1 MTLITLCWSK
11 RFTMIINK
19 LKISF
24 AASLL
29 IVISSA
35 CLAKIETIN
44 YTSNQSATAKEIVK
58 KLQSRHYREQE
69 FDDTLSRSY
78 LTKYIE
84 SLDPSRL
91 FFFQSDIRDFD
102 KHETSFDDYFKKGDL
117 SVPYAMY
124 HVYRERMSSRLEAN
138 IALLQDTKTD
148 FTFDNDDEVE
158 IDREEQPFLKNKKEA
173 DQLWFKR
180 VKLSLLNLRLAG
192 KTTEEARETLIKRYT
207 MQLKRVQQ
215 ESTSDVFESVLNAL
229 TLLYDP
235 HTNYFS
241 PRTAENFNIN
251 MSLSL
256 EGIGAVLQAEDEFT
270 KVVRLVSAGPAS
282 KQGQLKPADRIVGVA
297 QGDDEIVDIVGWRLD
312 EVVDLVR
319 GPANSVVRLEVLP
332 AGAAAGSETK
342 IVSIVRAKVKLED
355 QAAQKAIFELSDG
368 NRMYKIGVIDLPTFY
383 MDFDAYARG
392 DRNYKSTT
400 RDVARLIEELQEAK
414 VDGIV
419 LDLRN
424 NGGGSLN
431 EAAALTDLFIDQGP
445 VVQIRTPERPIDRRL
460 RSMSRALYRGPLVVM
475 VNRLS
480 ASASEIFAG
489 AIQDYSRGLIVGSQT
504 FGKGTVQSVSELK
517 EGNLKLTESKFYR
530 VSGDSTQHRGV
541 IPDIELPFL
550 IDKEIV
556 GESSYDKALPWD
568 QIKEA
573 PHAKYF
579 NFSQILSPLI
589 SDHEERAEKD
599 PDFVFILDQLE
610 LINKNKSKKTISL
623 NEKTRLKEKEEI
635 ELASMV
641 IENKRRTSKG
651 LKAYANIEE
660 YKKEKDSEEEADIA
674 AQSEEHVNKI
684 DVDGDAFLIETGNIL
699 VDFIRLTSK
708 QERKTAQQ

>member
-1 MTLITLCWSK
+1 
-11 RFTMIINK
+11 MIINK

-29 IVISSA
+29 IAISST

-44 YTSNQSATAKEIVK
+44 YTASQSATAKEIVK
-58 KLQSRHYREQE
+58 KLQSRHYREQT

-91 FFFQSDIRDFD
+91 FFYQSDIHDFD
-102 KHETSFDDYFKKGDL
+102 KHETSFDDYFRKGDL

-124 HVYRERMSSRLEAN
+124 HVYRERMSDRLESN
-138 IALLQDTKTD
+138 IALLQDENID

-158 IDREEQPFLKNKKEA
+158 IDREEQPFLKNEKEA

-192 KTTEEARETLIKRYT
+192 KTTEEARETITKRYT
-207 MQLKRVQQ
+207 TQLKRIQQ
-215 ESTSDVFESVLNAL
+215 ESTPDVFESVLNAL

-297 QGDDEIVDIVGWRLD
+297 QGNDEIIDIVGWRLD

-342 IVSIVRAKVKLED
+342 IVNIVRAKVKLED

-368 NRMYKIGVIDLPTFY
+368 DKIYKVGVIDLPTFY

-568 QIKEA
+568 QIQEA

-579 NFSQILSPLI
+579 NFNPILNPLI
-589 SDHEERAEKD
+589 SDHEKRAEKD

-610 LINKNKSKKTISL
+610 LMNQNKSRKTISL
-623 NEKTRLKEKEEI
+623 NEKTRKKEKEEI
-635 ELASMV
+635 ELASMT
-641 IENKRRTSKG
+641 IENKRRISKG
-651 LKAYANIEE
+651 LKPYANLEE
-660 YKKEKDSEEEADIA
+660 YNKEKDNEEEADIA
-674 AQSEEHVNKI
+674 AQSEENVNKI

-708 QERKTAQQ
+708 QERKTAQK

>member
-1 MTLITLCWSK
+1 
-11 RFTMIINK
+11 MIINK

-29 IVISSA
+29 IVISST

-44 YTSNQSATAKEIVK
+44 YTASQSATAKEIVK
-58 KLQSRHYREQE
+58 KLQSRHYREQK
-69 FDDTLSRSY
+69 FDDALSRSY
-78 LTKYIE
+78 LTKYVE

-91 FFFQSDIRDFD
+91 FFYQSDIHNFD
-102 KHETSFDDYFKKGDL
+102 KHETSFDDYFQKGDL

-124 HVYRERMSSRLEAN
+124 HVYRERMSDRLESN
-138 IALLQDTKTD
+138 IALLQDKKID

-158 IDREEQPFLKNKKEA
+158 IDREEHPFLNNKKEA

-192 KTTEEARETLIKRYT
+192 KTTEEARETLTKRYT

-215 ESTSDVFESVLNAL
+215 ESTPDVFESVLNAL

-297 QGDDEIVDIVGWRLD
+297 QGNDEIVDIVGWRLD

-332 AGAAAGSETK
+332 AGDAAGSETK

-368 NRMYKIGVIDLPTFY
+368 DKIYKVGVIDLPTFY

-400 RDVARLIEELQEAK
+400 RDVAKLIEELQAAK

-568 QIKEA
+568 QIQEA

-579 NFSQILSPLI
+579 NFSPILSPLI
-589 SDHEERAEKD
+589 SDHEKRAEKD

-610 LINKNKSKKTISL
+610 LINKNKSRKTISL
-623 NEKTRLKEKEEI
+623 NEKTRKKEKEEI
-635 ELASMV
+635 ELASMT

-651 LKAYANIEE
+651 LKPYANIEE

-674 AQSEEHVNKI
+674 AQSEEHANKI

-708 QERKTAQQ
+708 QERKTAQK

>member
-1 MTLITLCWSK
+1 
-11 RFTMIINK
+11 MIINK

-29 IVISSA
+29 IAISST

-44 YTSNQSATAKEIVK
+44 YTASQSATAKEIVK
-58 KLQSRHYREQE
+58 KLQSRHYREQT

-91 FFFQSDIRDFD
+91 FFYQSDIHDFD
-102 KHETSFDDYFKKGDL
+102 KHETSFDDYFRKGDL

-124 HVYRERMSSRLEAN
+124 HVYRERMSDRLESN
-138 IALLQDTKTD
+138 IALLQDENID

-158 IDREEQPFLKNKKEA
+158 IDREEQPFLKNEKEA

-192 KTTEEARETLIKRYT
+192 KTTEEARETITKRYT
-207 MQLKRVQQ
+207 TQLKRIQQ
-215 ESTSDVFESVLNAL
+215 ESTPDVFESVLNAL

-297 QGDDEIVDIVGWRLD
+297 QGNDEIIDIVGWRLD

-342 IVSIVRAKVKLED
+342 IVNIVRAKVKLED

-368 NRMYKIGVIDLPTFY
+368 DKIYKVGVIDLPTFY

-568 QIKEA
+568 QIQEA

-579 NFSQILSPLI
+579 NFNPILSPLI
-589 SDHEERAEKD
+589 SDHEKRAEKD

-610 LINKNKSKKTISL
+610 LMNQNKSRKTISL
-623 NEKTRLKEKEEI
+623 NEKTRKKEKEEI
-635 ELASMV
+635 ELASMT
-641 IENKRRTSKG
+641 IENKRRISKG
-651 LKAYANIEE
+651 LKPYANLEE
-660 YKKEKDSEEEADIA
+660 YNKEKDNEEEADIA
-674 AQSEEHVNKI
+674 AQSEENVNKI

-708 QERKTAQQ
+708 QERKTAQK